1 MTNYQTDYRFFF
13 VGGSCGSFV
22 KTIFFYYLR
31 KLGHY
36 HRLVKLAVNPI
47 TGDCHGTLTE
57 SHCHNIS
64 TLDHDKKIVLIDFD
78 DNDRPVMSK
87 MAFNKVAKAQ
97 ILNDVTVL
105 KTNWGI
111 NWPQLDNINWTVLEQ
126 FFVDNPDYLISSTWK
141 DQIKNINPVLTV
153 RFKDVMSG
161 DLNNTIA
168 NYHQTTPLVE
178 IDKFIEDYRN
188 VNQQYFV

>member
-1 MTNYQTDYRFFF
+1 MCY
-13 VGGSCGSFV
+13 
-22 KTIFFYYLR
+22 
-31 KLGHY
+31 
-36 HRLVKLAVNPI
+36 
-47 TGDCHGTLTE
+47 
-57 SHCHNIS
+57 
-64 TLDHDKKIVLIDFD
+64 DFD
-78 DNDRPVMSK
+78 DNDRPVISK

-111 NWPQLDNINWTVLEQ
+111 NWPQLDNINWTALEQ